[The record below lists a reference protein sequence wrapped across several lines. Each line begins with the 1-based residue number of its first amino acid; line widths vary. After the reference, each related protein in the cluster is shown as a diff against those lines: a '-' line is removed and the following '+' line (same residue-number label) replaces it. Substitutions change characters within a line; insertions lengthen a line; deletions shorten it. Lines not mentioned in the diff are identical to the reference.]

1 MQNVKA
7 GQRWASLAEPD
18 LGLATVLRVDGRFVQ
33 VVFPGTSEVRQ
44 YAKNSAPLV
53 RASFAAGDL
62 IRVNQTDWRVSAVH
76 EDDGLFHYECH
87 QPENRT
93 IAEGELDPEQPMG
106 QAQSRLL
113 AGRIDPPALYALRSR
128 TLKRMSRMRAHPA
141 WGLLSAR
148 VDPLAH
154 QFRVA
159 ELAHTRRPV
168 RLLLADEVGLGK
180 TIEAGMI
187 LAQHLASGISQRALI
202 IVPESLQY
210 QWFIELHRR
219 FNIQAA
225 LFDAERFASIQD
237 GNPFMS
243 ETCIIASQAWLVE
256 DIVAQEALLEAP
268 FDLLLVDE
276 AHHLTWTP
284 EQVSPDYAL
293 VEQLAHNIE
302 HVLLLTATP
311 EQLGLEGH
319 FARLRLLD
327 PERHDDLEAHK
338 KEVASYA
345 VLGEVLS
352 RLESGKALTQAQ
364 HKQLDQWMDDASTRW
379 EQAQNDPEARE
390 QFVQDLID
398 CHGIG
403 RVMIRHRHEQMGGFS
418 ERTMSLHVL
427 ANATDTDEAS
437 NEGGDEASQTAE
449 WSREPRMAWLCDLLS
464 TLPAT
469 QKVVVM
475 VDSMNAV
482 NRMDAVLR
490 HHSDC
495 AVAKFHEG
503 MSLLQRDRAAA
514 WFGEVDGAQVLISSP
529 EGAEGRNFQVAGRL
543 VLFDVP
549 LHPDQ
554 LEQRIGRLD
563 RIGQTQQIHV
573 DVPVLAHSAQHRN
586 ARWLH
591 EGLNAFAQAT
601 PAGVVMMQRFYERL
615 HTISAE
621 HDWDETAF
629 ASLIDETQQA
639 HTQALDEV
647 RQGRDALLERAYASL
662 QEPALLQALQKED
675 EDAAEHEAVMAE
687 LLTHFGVHHEPL
699 DEQRFTL
706 NGTYASIEGLPGL
719 SDEPRLATTHRATA
733 LRRDDV
739 LFLAD
744 DHPLILNAQDALI
757 GSESGNATALIEPS
771 LPRQTMLLDAQYV
784 LKTMAPPQ
792 LAVQRFMPGAV
803 LQAVIDTKL
812 NHHKQYSPSEEA
824 NQLAERLQMDLTKL
838 RKLLLRVLPP
848 MSEAA
853 SKHIE
858 TKAQAWRAKALQAAA
873 DFYEPEL
880 ARLKQLLSM
889 NHAVRAEH
897 VDALSLEYRAVQKAL
912 KQAQPRLD
920 AMRLVLS
927 ADLANRA

>member
-1 MQNVKA
+1 M
-7 GQRWASLAEPD
+7 AEPD

-44 YAKNSAPLV
+44 YAIQSAPLV
-53 RASFAAGDL
+53 RASFSVGDL
-62 IRVNQTDWRVSAVH
+62 IRVDQCDWRVSAVH
-76 EDDGLFHYECH
+76 EDEGLLRYECS
-87 QPENRT
+87 QPEAR
-93 IAEGELDPEQPMG
+93 IIGEGELDPEQPMG

-148 VDPLAH
+148 IDPLPH

-159 ELAHTRRPV
+159 ELAHMRRPV

-187 LAQHLASGISQRALI
+187 LSQHLASGISQRALI
-202 IVPESLQY
+202 IVPESLQH

-219 FNIQAA
+219 FHIQAA
-225 LFDAERFASIQD
+225 LFDAERFAAIQD

-243 ETCIIASQAWLVE
+243 ETCIIASQQWLASDE
-256 DIVAQEALLEAP
+256 AAQQALFEAS

-276 AHHLTWTP
+276 AHHLAWTP
-284 EQVSPDYAL
+284 EQASPDYLL
-293 VEQLAHNIE
+293 VEHLAAHIE

-327 PERHDDLEAHK
+327 PERHDDLDAHRN
-338 KEVASYA
+338 EVASYA
-345 VLGEVLS
+345 KLGEVLS
-352 RLESGKALTQAQ
+352 CLESGQALTQAQ
-364 HKQLDQWMDDASTRW
+364 AKQLDDWVDDGSSRW
-379 EQAQNDPEARE
+379 TQAKDDPEARE
-390 QFVQDLID
+390 QFIQDLID

-427 ANATDTDEAS
+427 PHATDAND
-437 NEGGDEASQTAE
+437 DLAE
-449 WSREPRMAWLCDLLS
+449 DVAADTLDDATRSAAWAREPRMAWLLEMLK

-469 QKVVVM
+469 EKVVVM
-475 VDSMNAV
+475 LASAAEV

-490 HHSDC
+490 YQSDC

-514 WFGEVDGAQVLISSP
+514 WFAEADGAQVLISSP
-529 EGAEGRNFQVAGRL
+529 EGAEGRNFQMAGRL

-549 LHPDQ
+549 LHPDR

-573 DVPVLAHSAQHRN
+573 DVPVLEHSAPHLN

-591 EGLNAFAQAT
+591 DGLNAFAQAT
-601 PAGVVMMQRFYERL
+601 PAGSVMWSQFQTRIEAMRATAKLDEAVVSQL
-615 HTISAE
+615 LT
-621 HDWDETAF
+621 D
-629 ASLIDETQQA
+629 TQQA
-639 HTQALDEV
+639 HAQALADV
-647 RQGRDALLERAYASL
+647 QQGRDALLERAYASL
-662 QEPALLQALQKED
+662 AEPKLLQALSE
-675 EDAAEHEAVMAE
+675 EDALAQQREAALAE
-687 LLTHFGVHHEPL
+687 LFTHFGVHHEPL
-699 DEQRFTL
+699 DAHRFTL
-706 NGTYASIEGLPGL
+706 DGSYANIEGLPGL
-719 SDEPRLATTHRATA
+719 GDEPRMATTHRDVA
-733 LRRDDV
+733 LQRDDV

-744 DHPLILNAQDALI
+744 DHPLVLNAQDALI
-757 GSESGNATALIEPS
+757 GSEAGNATALIEPS

-812 NHHKQYSPSEEA
+812 NHHKQYTPSEDA

-858 TKAQAWRAKALQAAA
+858 TKAKQWRKQALQAAA

-880 ARLKQLLSM
+880 ARLQQLQKI

-897 VDALSLEYRAVQKAL
+897 IDALNLEYLAVQKAL

-927 ADLANRA
+927 PDLANRA